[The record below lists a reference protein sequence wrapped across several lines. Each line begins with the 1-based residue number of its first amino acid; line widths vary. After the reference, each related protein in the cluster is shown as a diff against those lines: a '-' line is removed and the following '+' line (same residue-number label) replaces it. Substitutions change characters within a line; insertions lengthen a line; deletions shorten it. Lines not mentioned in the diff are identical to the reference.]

1 MDIRNIREVP
11 PVVENEAYLE
21 AIYNLEA
28 ELLQGYCGKI
38 EKDLPLPPIDINTF
52 KGQQVLKDFSA
63 RVIEETAEGYES
75 TSAVIDMYQKHGFNN
90 QTFSDSEWQ
99 MVANNLQNSNEEQA
113 DAMAFYMALLMY
125 ANLEIKDIYD
135 YANTKLKDLV
145 ARIDIGKVENML
157 DLMLLGSYAFDLEE
171 SEDKEFGD
179 MGCLY
184 DLLSEANIEDMG
196 LDVDHVNSYIPAFRF
211 SNKDFHRYED
221 HMLWRVAY
229 HINISRNFLKNKPWK
244 QSQEL
249 TDITRYSEQL
259 ALGLIRYL
267 GYLYTMGFTPDTLY
281 TLCFKK
287 NRVNHFRQNSGY

>member
-11 PVVENEAYLE
+11 PVVENEGYLE

-28 ELLQGYCGKI
+28 ELLKGYCGKI

-52 KGQQVLKDFSA
+52 KGQQILKDFSA

-75 TSAVIDMYQKHGFNN
+75 TSAVIDMYLKHGFNN
-90 QTFSDSEWQ
+90 QTFSDYEWQ

-125 ANLEIKDIYD
+125 ANLEIQDIYD
-135 YANTKLKDLV
+135 YANTKLKPLL
-145 ARIDIGKVENML
+145 AGINRNKVENML
-157 DLMLLGSYAFDLEE
+157 DLMLLGSYMFDFE
-171 SEDKEFGD
+171 SEDEELEED
-179 MGCLY
+179 CRY
-184 DLLSEANIEDMG
+184 DLLSDSNIEDMG
-196 LDVDHVNSYIPAFRF
+196 LDVDHVNSYIPAFRL
-211 SNKDFHRYED
+211 SNQEFHRHED
-221 HMLWRVAY
+221 HMLWGVAY

-259 ALGLIRYL
+259 ALGLIKYL
-267 GYLYTMGFTPDTLY
+267 GYLYTMGFNPKTLY

>member
-28 ELLQGYCGKI
+28 KLLQGYCGKI

-75 TSAVIDMYQKHGFNN
+75 TSAVIDMYQDHGFNN

-135 YANTKLKDLV
+135 YSNTKLKDLV

-211 SNKDFHRYED
+211 SNKNFHRYED

>member
-52 KGQQVLKDFSA
+52 KGQQILKDFSA

-75 TSAVIDMYQKHGFNN
+75 TSAIIDMYQDHGFNN

>member
-1 MDIRNIREVP
+1 MDIRNIREIP
-11 PVVENEAYLE
+11 PVVDNESYLE

-75 TSAVIDMYQKHGFNN
+75 TSAVIDMYQDHGFNN

-157 DLMLLGSYAFDLEE
+157 DLMLLGSYAFNLDE

>member
-75 TSAVIDMYQKHGFNN
+75 TSAVIDMYQDHGFNN

>member
-11 PVVENEAYLE
+11 PVVKNEGYLE

-28 ELLQGYCGKI
+28 ELLKGYCGKI

-52 KGQQVLKDFSA
+52 KGQQILKDFSA

-75 TSAVIDMYQKHGFNN
+75 TSAVIDMYLKHGFNN

-145 ARIDIGKVENML
+145 ASINRDKVNNML
-157 DLMLLGSYAFDLEE
+157 DLMLLGSYMFDLEHGE
-171 SEDKEFGD
+171 QELEDIGNK
-179 MGCLY
+179 Y
-184 DLLSEANIEDMG
+184 NLLSEANIEDMG

-221 HMLWRVAY
+221 HMLWGVAY

-259 ALGLIRYL
+259 ALGLIKYL
-267 GYLYTMGFTPDTLY
+267 GYLYTMGFIPKTLY

>member
-75 TSAVIDMYQKHGFNN
+75 TSAVIDMYQDHGFNN

-135 YANTKLKDLV
+135 YANAKLKDLV

-157 DLMLLGSYAFDLEE
+157 DLMLLGSYAFDLDE

>member
-1 MDIRNIREVP
+1 MDIRNIREVL
-11 PVVENEAYLE
+11 PVVENEGYLE

-28 ELLQGYCGKI
+28 ELLKGYCGKI

-52 KGQQVLKDFSA
+52 KGQQILKDFSA

-75 TSAVIDMYQKHGFNN
+75 TSAVIDMYLKHGFNN

-125 ANLEIKDIYD
+125 ANLEISDIYD
-135 YANTKLKDLV
+135 YANTKLKPLL
-145 ARIDIGKVENML
+145 AGINRNKIENML
-157 DLMLLGSYAFDLEE
+157 DLMLLGSYMFDFE
-171 SEDKEFGD
+171 SEDEELEED
-179 MGCLY
+179 CRY
-184 DLLSEANIEDMG
+184 DLLSDSNIEDMG
-196 LDVDHVNSYIPAFRF
+196 LDVDHVNSYIPAFRL
-211 SNKDFHRYED
+211 SNQEFHRYED
-221 HMLWRVAY
+221 HMLWGVAY

-259 ALGLIRYL
+259 VLGLIKYL
-267 GYLYTMGFTPDTLY
+267 GYLYTMGFNPKSLY

>member
-52 KGQQVLKDFSA
+52 KGQQILKDFSA

-75 TSAVIDMYQKHGFNN
+75 TSAVIDMYQDHGFNN

>member
-1 MDIRNIREVP
+1 MDIRNIREIP
-11 PVVENEAYLE
+11 PVVDNEAYLE

-75 TSAVIDMYQKHGFNN
+75 TSAVIDMYQDHGFNN

>member
-75 TSAVIDMYQKHGFNN
+75 TSAVIDIYSDHGFNN

-99 MVANNLQNSNEEQA
+99 MVVNNLQNSNEEQA

-125 ANLEIKDIYD
+125 ANLEIKDIYN

-145 ARIDIGKVENML
+145 VRINRDKVENML
-157 DLMLLGSYAFDLEE
+157 DLMLLGCYIFDLEKGE
-171 SEDKEFGD
+171 EELEDTDGR
-179 MGCLY
+179 Y

-196 LDVDHVNSYIPAFRF
+196 LEVDHVNSYIPAFTL
-211 SNKDFHRYED
+211 SNKEFHHYED
-221 HMLWRVAY
+221 HMLWGVAY

-259 ALGLIRYL
+259 ALGLIKYL
-267 GYLYTMGFTPDTLY
+267 GYLYTMGFIPKTLY

>member
-11 PVVENEAYLE
+11 PVVENEGYLE

-28 ELLQGYCGKI
+28 ELLKGYCGKI

-52 KGQQVLKDFSA
+52 KGQQILKDFSA

-75 TSAVIDMYQKHGFNN
+75 TSAVIDMYLKHGFNN

-125 ANLEIKDIYD
+125 ANLEIQDIYD
-135 YANTKLKDLV
+135 YANTKLKPLL
-145 ARIDIGKVENML
+145 AGINRNKVENML
-157 DLMLLGSYAFDLEE
+157 DLMLLGSYMFDFE
-171 SEDKEFGD
+171 SEDEELEED
-179 MGCLY
+179 CRY
-184 DLLSEANIEDMG
+184 DLLSDSNIEDMG
-196 LDVDHVNSYIPAFRF
+196 LDVDHVNSYIPAFRL
-211 SNKDFHRYED
+211 SNQEFHRYED
-221 HMLWRVAY
+221 HMLWGVAY

-259 ALGLIRYL
+259 AIGLIKYL
-267 GYLYTMGFTPDTLY
+267 GYLYTMGFNPKSLY

>member
-11 PVVENEAYLE
+11 PVVENEGYLE

-28 ELLQGYCGKI
+28 ELLKGYCGKI

-52 KGQQVLKDFSA
+52 KGQQILKDFSA

-75 TSAVIDMYQKHGFNN
+75 TSAVIDMYLKHGFNN

-125 ANLEIKDIYD
+125 ANLEISDIYD
-135 YANTKLKDLV
+135 YANTKLKPLL
-145 ARIDIGKVENML
+145 AGIGIDKVGNML
-157 DLMLLGSYAFDLEE
+157 DLMSLGSYIFDLERGE
-171 SEDKEFGD
+171 GGSDDIGSN
-179 MGCLY
+179 Y
-184 DLLSEANIEDMG
+184 NLLSEANIEDMG
-196 LDVDHVNSYIPAFRF
+196 LDVDHVNSYIPAFRL
-211 SNKDFHRYED
+211 SDKEFHRYED
-221 HMLWRVAY
+221 HMLWGVAY

-259 ALGLIRYL
+259 ALGLIKYL
-267 GYLYTMGFTPDTLY
+267 GYLYTMGFIPKTLY

>member
-75 TSAVIDMYQKHGFNN
+75 TSAVIDMYQDHGFNN

-157 DLMLLGSYAFDLEE
+157 DLMLLGSYAFDLDE

>member
-28 ELLQGYCGKI
+28 ELLQGYSGKI

-52 KGQQVLKDFSA
+52 KGQQILKDFSA

-75 TSAVIDMYQKHGFNN
+75 TSAVIDMYQDHGFNN

-196 LDVDHVNSYIPAFRF
+196 LEVDHVNSYIPAFRF

>member
-52 KGQQVLKDFSA
+52 KGQQILKDFSA

-75 TSAVIDMYQKHGFNN
+75 TSAVIYMYQDHGFNN

>member
-75 TSAVIDMYQKHGFNN
+75 TSAVIDVYQDHGFNN

-157 DLMLLGSYAFDLEE
+157 DLMLLGSYAFDLDE

>member
-75 TSAVIDMYQKHGFNN
+75 TSAVIDMYQDHGFNN

-229 HINISRNFLKNKPWK
+229 HINISRNLLKNKPWK

>member
-1 MDIRNIREVP
+1 MDIRNIREIP
-11 PVVENEAYLE
+11 PVVDNESYLE

-75 TSAVIDMYQKHGFNN
+75 TSAVIDMYQDHGFNN

-99 MVANNLQNSNEEQA
+99 TVANNLQNSNEEQA

-157 DLMLLGSYAFDLEE
+157 DLMLLGSYAFNLDE

>member
-1 MDIRNIREVP
+1 MDIRNITQVP
-11 PVVENEAYLE
+11 PIVEKEAYLE
-21 AIYNLEA
+21 AIYDLEA

-52 KGQQVLKDFSA
+52 KGQQILKDFSA
-63 RVIEETAEGYES
+63 RVIEEIAEGYES
-75 TSAVIDMYQKHGFNN
+75 TSAVLDIYNDHGFNN
-90 QTFSDSEWQ
+90 QTFSYSEWQ
-99 MVANNLQNSNEEQA
+99 MVINNLQNSNEEQA

-125 ANLEIKDIYD
+125 ANLEIQDIYN
-135 YANTKLKDLV
+135 YVNTKLKDLV
-145 ARIDIGKVENML
+145 ARINRDKVENML
-157 DLMLLGSYAFDLEE
+157 DLMLLGCYIFDLERGE
-171 SEDKEFGD
+171 EDSEED
-179 MGCLY
+179 CRY
-184 DLLSEANIEDMG
+184 DLLSEANIEDMN
-196 LDVDHVNSYIPAFRF
+196 LDVDHVNSYIPAFRL
-211 SNKDFHRYED
+211 SDKEFHRCED

-259 ALGLIRYL
+259 ALGLIKYL
-267 GYLYTMGFTPDTLY
+267 GYLYTMGFNPETLY

>member
-11 PVVENEAYLE
+11 PVVENEGYLE

-28 ELLQGYCGKI
+28 ELLKGYCGKI

-52 KGQQVLKDFSA
+52 KGQQILKDFSA

-75 TSAVIDMYQKHGFNN
+75 TSDVIDMYLKHGFNN

-125 ANLEIKDIYD
+125 ANLEISDIYD
-135 YANTKLKDLV
+135 YANTKLKPLL
-145 ARIDIGKVENML
+145 AGISRNKVENML
-157 DLMLLGSYAFDLEE
+157 DLMSLGSYIFDLERGE
-171 SEDKEFGD
+171 GELNYI
-179 MGCLY
+179 GCRY
-184 DLLSEANIEDMG
+184 DLLNESDIEDMG
-196 LDVDHVNSYIPAFRF
+196 LDVDHVNSYIPAFRL
-211 SNKDFHRYED
+211 SNQEFHRYED
-221 HMLWRVAY
+221 HMLWGVAY

-259 ALGLIRYL
+259 ALGLIKYL
-267 GYLYTMGFTPDTLY
+267 GYLYTMGFNPKTLY

>member
-11 PVVENEAYLE
+11 PVVENEGYLE

-28 ELLQGYCGKI
+28 ELLKGYCGKI

-52 KGQQVLKDFSA
+52 KGQQILKDFSA

-75 TSAVIDMYQKHGFNN
+75 TSAVMDMYLKHGFNN

-125 ANLEIKDIYD
+125 ANLEIQDIYD
-135 YANTKLKDLV
+135 YANTKLKPLL
-145 ARIDIGKVENML
+145 AGINRNKVENML
-157 DLMLLGSYAFDLEE
+157 DLMLLGSYMFDFE
-171 SEDKEFGD
+171 SEDEELEED
-179 MGCLY
+179 CRY
-184 DLLSEANIEDMG
+184 DLLSDSNIEDMG
-196 LDVDHVNSYIPAFRF
+196 LDVDHVNSYIPAFRL
-211 SNKDFHRYED
+211 SNQEFHRYED
-221 HMLWRVAY
+221 HMLWGVAY

-259 ALGLIRYL
+259 ALGLIKYL
-267 GYLYTMGFTPDTLY
+267 GYLYTMGFNPKSLY

>member
-38 EKDLPLPPIDINTF
+38 EKDLPLPPMDINTF

-75 TSAVIDMYQKHGFNN
+75 TSAVIDMYQDHGFNN

>member
-75 TSAVIDMYQKHGFNN
+75 TSAVIDMYQDHGFNN

-145 ARIDIGKVENML
+145 ARINIGKVENML
-157 DLMLLGSYAFDLEE
+157 DLMLLGGYAFDLE
-171 SEDKEFGD
+171 SEDKESED

-259 ALGLIRYL
+259 ALGLIKYL

>member
-11 PVVENEAYLE
+11 PVVENEGYLE
-21 AIYNLEA
+21 VIYNLEA
-28 ELLQGYCGKI
+28 ELLKGYCGKI

-52 KGQQVLKDFSA
+52 KGQQILKDFSA

-75 TSAVIDMYQKHGFNN
+75 TSAVIDMYLKHGFNN

-125 ANLEIKDIYD
+125 ANLEISDIYD
-135 YANTKLKDLV
+135 YANTKLKPLL
-145 ARIDIGKVENML
+145 AGINRNKVENML
-157 DLMLLGSYAFDLEE
+157 DLMLLGSYMFDFE
-171 SEDKEFGD
+171 SEDEELEED
-179 MGCLY
+179 CRY
-184 DLLSEANIEDMG
+184 DLLSDSNIEDMG
-196 LDVDHVNSYIPAFRF
+196 LDVDHVNSYIPAFRL
-211 SNKDFHRYED
+211 SNQEFHRYED
-221 HMLWRVAY
+221 HMLWGVAY

-259 ALGLIRYL
+259 ALGLIKYL
-267 GYLYTMGFTPDTLY
+267 GYLYTMGFNPKTLY

>member
-1 MDIRNIREVP
+1 MDIRNITQTP
-11 PVVENEAYLE
+11 PIVEKEAYLE

-52 KGQQVLKDFSA
+52 KGQQILKDFSA

-75 TSAVIDMYQKHGFNN
+75 TSAVLDIYKDHGFNN

-99 MVANNLQNSNEEQA
+99 MIVNNLQNSNEEQA

-135 YANTKLKDLV
+135 YVNTKLKDLV
-145 ARIDIGKVENML
+145 ARINLDKVENML
-157 DLMLLGSYAFDLEE
+157 DLMLLGSYLLDIEN
-171 SEDKEFGD
+171 D
-179 MGCLY
+179 
-184 DLLSEANIEDMG
+184 DLLDYIQNKYVLLDNTNIEDIG
-196 LDVDHVNSYIPAFRF
+196 LNPEHVNSYIPAFKV
-211 SNKDFHRYED
+211 SNEEFHRYED
-221 HMLWRVAY
+221 HMLWSVAY

-259 ALGLIRYL
+259 ALGLIKYL
-267 GYLYTMGFTPDTLY
+267 GYLYTMGFIPKTLY

>member
-52 KGQQVLKDFSA
+52 KGQQILKDFSA

-75 TSAVIDMYQKHGFNN
+75 TSAVIDMYSAHGFNN

-157 DLMLLGSYAFDLEE
+157 DLMLLGSYAFDLE
-171 SEDKEFGD
+171 SEDKEFED
-179 MGCLY
+179 IGCLY
-184 DLLSEANIEDMG
+184 DILSEANIEDMG

>member
-11 PVVENEAYLE
+11 PVVKNEGYLE

-28 ELLQGYCGKI
+28 ELLKGYCGKI

-52 KGQQVLKDFSA
+52 KGQQILKDFSA

-75 TSAVIDMYQKHGFNN
+75 TSAVIDMYLKHGFNN

-125 ANLEIKDIYD
+125 ANLEISDIYD
-135 YANTKLKDLV
+135 YANTKLKPLL
-145 ARIDIGKVENML
+145 AGINRNKVENML
-157 DLMLLGSYAFDLEE
+157 DLMLLGSYMFDFE
-171 SEDKEFGD
+171 SEDEELEED
-179 MGCLY
+179 CRY
-184 DLLSEANIEDMG
+184 DLLSDSNIEDMG
-196 LDVDHVNSYIPAFRF
+196 LDVDHVNSYIPAFRL
-211 SNKDFHRYED
+211 SNQEFHRYED
-221 HMLWRVAY
+221 HMLWGVAY

-259 ALGLIRYL
+259 ALGLIKYL
-267 GYLYTMGFTPDTLY
+267 GYLYTMGFNPKSLY

>member
-28 ELLQGYCGKI
+28 KLLQGYCGKI
-38 EKDLPLPPIDINTF
+38 EKYLPLPPIDINTF

-75 TSAVIDMYQKHGFNN
+75 TSAVIDMYQDHGFNN

-99 MVANNLQNSNEEQA
+99 RVANNLQNSNEEQA

-287 NRVNHFRQNSGY
+287 NRVNYFRQNSGY

>member
-52 KGQQVLKDFSA
+52 KGQQILKDFSA

-75 TSAVIDMYQKHGFNN
+75 TSAVIDMYQDHGFNN

-157 DLMLLGSYAFDLEE
+157 DLMLLGSYAFDLDE

-196 LDVDHVNSYIPAFRF
+196 LEVDHVNSYIPAFRF

>member
-11 PVVENEAYLE
+11 PVVENEGYLE

-28 ELLQGYCGKI
+28 ELLKGYCGKI

-52 KGQQVLKDFSA
+52 KGQQILKDFSA

-75 TSAVIDMYQKHGFNN
+75 TSAVIDMYLKHGFNN

-125 ANLEIKDIYD
+125 ANLEIQDIYD
-135 YANTKLKDLV
+135 YANTKLKPLL
-145 ARIDIGKVENML
+145 AGINRNKVENML
-157 DLMLLGSYAFDLEE
+157 DLMLLGSYMFDFE
-171 SEDKEFGD
+171 SEDEELEED
-179 MGCLY
+179 CRY
-184 DLLSEANIEDMG
+184 DLLSDSNIEDMG
-196 LDVDHVNSYIPAFRF
+196 LDVDHVNSYIPAFRL
-211 SNKDFHRYED
+211 SNQEFHRHED
-221 HMLWRVAY
+221 HMLWGVAY

-259 ALGLIRYL
+259 ALGLIKYL
-267 GYLYTMGFTPDTLY
+267 GYLYTMRFNPKSLY

>member
-75 TSAVIDMYQKHGFNN
+75 TSAVIDIYSDHGFNN

-99 MVANNLQNSNEEQA
+99 MVVNNLQNSNEEQA

-125 ANLEIKDIYD
+125 ANLEIKDIYN

-145 ARIDIGKVENML
+145 VRINRDKVENML
-157 DLMLLGSYAFDLEE
+157 DLMLLGCYIFDLEKGE
-171 SEDKEFGD
+171 EELEDTDGR
-179 MGCLY
+179 Y
-184 DLLSEANIEDMG
+184 DLLSD
-196 LDVDHVNSYIPAFRF
+196 
-211 SNKDFHRYED
+211 
-221 HMLWRVAY
+221 
-229 HINISRNFLKNKPWK
+229 INISRNFLKNKPWK

-259 ALGLIRYL
+259 ALGLIKYL
-267 GYLYTMGFTPDTLY
+267 GYLYMMGFNPKTLY

>member
-11 PVVENEAYLE
+11 PVVENEGYLE

-28 ELLQGYCGKI
+28 ELLKGYCGKI

-52 KGQQVLKDFSA
+52 KGQQILKDFSA

-75 TSAVIDMYQKHGFNN
+75 TSAVIDMYLKHGFNN

-125 ANLEIKDIYD
+125 ANLEIQDIYD
-135 YANTKLKDLV
+135 YANTKLKPLL
-145 ARIDIGKVENML
+145 AGINRNKVENML
-157 DLMLLGSYAFDLEE
+157 DLMLLGSYMFDFE
-171 SEDKEFGD
+171 SEDEELEED
-179 MGCLY
+179 CRY
-184 DLLSEANIEDMG
+184 DLLNESNIEDMG
-196 LDVDHVNSYIPAFRF
+196 LDVDHVNSYIPAFRL
-211 SNKDFHRYED
+211 SNQEFHHHED
-221 HMLWRVAY
+221 HMLWGVAY

-259 ALGLIRYL
+259 AIGLIKYL
-267 GYLYTMGFTPDTLY
+267 GYLYTMGFNPKSLY